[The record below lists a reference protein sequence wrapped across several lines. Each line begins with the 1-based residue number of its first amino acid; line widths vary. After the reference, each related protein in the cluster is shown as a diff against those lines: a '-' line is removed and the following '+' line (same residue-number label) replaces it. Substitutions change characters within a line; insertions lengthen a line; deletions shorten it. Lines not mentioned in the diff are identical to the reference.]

1 MGLEAYNHVRTA
13 LFVRIHVE
21 EYLQSGGNL
30 APTTL
35 LFSDHYK
42 DYDLDGETYTAL
54 GNLMSVTSTLSE
66 LQSTSANLTIQLS
79 GIPNRSLEEI
89 VKSKIKASPVQIKRV
104 FFAQNG
110 EIIDDSTVTNPV
122 GRFVGYVNNYAL
134 EEEWDTQTKTSTNT
148 ITLECSSTVDV
159 LSRKQAGRKTNP
171 NSMKKYYASDVSF
184 DRVPAILNENL
195 NFGRS
200 Q

>member
-1 MGLEAYNHVRTA
+1 MPLSAYDHVRTA
-13 LFVRIHVE
+13 LFVKIEVD

-42 DYDLDGETYTAL
+42 DYLLDGDTYTAL
-54 GNLMSVTSTLSE
+54 GDLMNVTSTLSE
-66 LQSTSANLTIQLS
+66 LQSTSANVTIQLS

-89 VKSKIKASPVQIKRV
+89 IKSKIKASPVTIKRA
-104 FFAQNG
+104 FFAHNG
-110 EIIDDSTVTNPV
+110 EFIDDSTVTNPV
-122 GRFVGYVNNYAL
+122 GRFIGYINNYAL
-134 EEEWDTQTKTSTNT
+134 EEEWDTSTRSSTNKIT
-148 ITLECSSTVDV
+148 IECSSTVDV

>member
-1 MGLEAYNHVRTA
+1 MPLTTYDHVRTA
-13 LFVRIHVE
+13 LFVKIEVD

-30 APTTL
+30 APETL

-42 DYDLDGETYTAL
+42 DYLLDGDTYTAL
-54 GNLMSVTSTLSE
+54 GDLMNVTSTLSE
-66 LQSTSANLTIQLS
+66 LQSTSAQLSIQLS
-79 GIPNRSLEEI
+79 GIPNKSLEEI
-89 VKSKIKASPVQIKRV
+89 IKSKIKASPVTIKRA

-134 EEEWDTQTKTSTNT
+134 EEEWDTQTRTSTNT
-148 ITLECSSTVDV
+148 MTLECSSVVDV
-159 LSRKQAGRKTNP
+159 LGRKQAGRKTNP
-171 NSMKKYYASDVSF
+171 NSMKKYFPTDVSF